1 MQSLWT
7 WTRPLSLITLMN
19 RALQSRSV
27 NPEFFT
33 LTKVK
38 KLKKLKGKVQHQLP
52 VTPEHQKHP
61 QVLLCGLPKKSMSH
75 WALLGTL
82 QPLKSAGLQKW
93 ILTNRFHV
101 AVHLFGNRLQI
112 TPKHGK
118 NKKGHTRHRQVSLII
133 FSSDPSLYRPT
144 KTWNLFLLYEKKAID
159 HE

>member
-19 RALQSRSV
+19 RALQPRSV

-38 KLKKLKGKVQHQLP
+38 KLKGKLQHQLP

-61 QVLLCGLPKKSMSH
+61 QVLLCGLPMSH
-75 WALLGTL
+75 WAPSQCPTL
-82 QPLKSAGLQKW
+82 QPLKSAGLQKC

-118 NKKGHTRHRQVSLII
+118 HKKGHTRHRQVSLII
-133 FSSDPSLYRPT
+133 FSSDVSLYRPT

>member
-1 MQSLWT
+1 MQSLWI

-61 QVLLCGLPKKSMSH
+61 QFLLCGLPKKSMSH

-133 FSSDPSLYRPT
+133 FSSDPLLYRPT